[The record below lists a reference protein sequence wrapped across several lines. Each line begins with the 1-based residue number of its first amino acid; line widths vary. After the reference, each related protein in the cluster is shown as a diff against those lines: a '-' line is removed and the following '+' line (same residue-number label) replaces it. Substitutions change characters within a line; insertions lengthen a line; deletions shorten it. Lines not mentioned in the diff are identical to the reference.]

1 MKSSIIVANW
11 KSNKILEEVEEWVEK
26 FSENTLAADKKVII
40 CPSFTLLSDL
50 KNLITKKN
58 LKLEIGAQD
67 ISAFDKGPYTGEV
80 NAAQVKDFAKYIL
93 IGHSERRKNFKETN
107 QTLEQKVTL
116 AKNYGLDPIF
126 CIQGDDTYIPS
137 GVQIVA
143 YEPFFAI
150 GTGNPDTAEN
160 AEKIGSMIKQKG
172 FGNFLYGGSVNLEN
186 IKTFTSMPSIDGVL
200 IGKASLDP
208 LEFFKIIESS

>member
-11 KSNKILEEVEEWVEK
+11 KSNKTLQEVKEWVEK
-26 FSENTLAADKKVII
+26 FSENTLADDKKVII

-50 KNLITKKN
+50 KNLIFKKK

-67 ISAFDKGPYTGEV
+67 TSAFDKGPYTGEV
-80 NAAQVKDFAKYIL
+80 NAAQIKDFAKYVL

-107 QTLEQKVTL
+107 QILEQKVIM
-116 AKNYGLDPIF
+116 AKDYGLEPIF
-126 CIQGDDTYIPS
+126 CIQGNDTYIPS
-137 GVQIVA
+137 GVQTVA

-150 GTGNPDTAEN
+150 GTGNPDTPEN
-160 AEKIGSMIKQKG
+160 AENIGNMIKQKG
-172 FGNFLYGGSVNLEN
+172 FSNFLYGGSVNLEN

-208 LEFFKIIESS
+208 LEFFKIIKSS